1 MEKMNMKCHKCNIE
15 LLERADVSGKDL
27 LEYKY
32 WHCPKCKDE
41 FLDMGQLH
49 EVAEK
54 ERALR
59 RAEKAKFS
67 KWGKAKFSKW
77 GNSVA
82 LRIPKALAKAFHIAP
97 GKTAL
102 LMKEKNAIKLVVE

>member
-1 MEKMNMKCHKCNIE
+1 MEKMTMKCLKCGIE
-15 LLERADVSGKDL
+15 MLEKRQQIGK
-27 LEYKY
+27 EHFEHRY
-32 WHCPKCKDE
+32 WHCPKCKE
-41 FLDMGQLH
+41 ELIDMEQLH

-67 KWGKAKFSKW
+67 KWG
-77 GNSVA
+77 NSVA
-82 LRIPKALAKAFHIAP
+82 LRIPKALAKAFKIAP

>member
-1 MEKMNMKCHKCNIE
+1 MKCHKCNIE

-67 KWGKAKFSKW
+67 KWG
-77 GNSVA
+77 NSVA

>member
-67 KWGKAKFSKW
+67 KWG
-77 GNSVA
+77 NSVA
-82 LRIPKALAKAFHIAP
+82 LRIPKALAKAFKIAP

-102 LMKEKNAIKLVVE
+102 LMREKNAIKLVVE

>member
-67 KWGKAKFSKW
+67 KWGD
-77 GNSVA
+77 SVA

-102 LMKEKNAIKLVVE
+102 LIKEKNAIKLVVE

>member
-1 MEKMNMKCHKCNIE
+1 MECYKCNIE
-15 LLERADVSGKDL
+15 MVEKSEQIGK
-27 LEYKY
+27 EHFEHRY

-41 FLDMGQLH
+41 FLDMEQLH

-59 RAEKAKFS
+59 KAEKAKF
-67 KWGKAKFSKW
+67 AQW

-82 LRIPKALAKAFHIAP
+82 LRIPKAMAKAFKIVP

-102 LMKEKNAIKLVVE
+102 LMREKNAIKLVVE

>member
-15 LLERADVSGKDL
+15 LLERTDVSGKDL

-32 WHCPKCKDE
+32 WHCPRCRDE

-67 KWGKAKFSKW
+67 KWG
-77 GNSVA
+77 NSVA
-82 LRIPKALAKAFHIAP
+82 LRIPKALAKALKIAP

>member
-1 MEKMNMKCHKCNIE
+1 MEKMIMECYKCNIE
-15 LLERADVSGKDL
+15 MLEKAGMDKQGF
-27 LEYKY
+27 EYML
-32 WHCPKCKDE
+32 WHCPKCRDE

-49 EVAEK
+49 ELAEK
-54 ERALR
+54 YRALR
-59 RAEKAKFS
+59 RAEKAKF
-67 KWGKAKFSKW
+67 AQW

-82 LRIPKALAKAFHIAP
+82 LRIPKAMAKAFKIVP

>member
-67 KWGKAKFSKW
+67 KWG
-77 GNSVA
+77 NSVA

-102 LMKEKNAIKLVVE
+102 LIKEKNAIKLVVE

>member
-1 MEKMNMKCHKCNIE
+1 MLEKS
-15 LLERADVSGKDL
+15 DVGKDG
-27 LEYKY
+27 LEYNY
-32 WHCPKCKDE
+32 YSCLKCKEE
-41 FLDMGQLH
+41 FLDMRQLH

-54 ERALR
+54 YRALR
-59 RAEKAKFS
+59 RAEKAKF
-67 KWGKAKFSKW
+67 AQW

-82 LRIPKALAKAFHIAP
+82 LRIPKALAKAFRIVP

>member
-67 KWGKAKFSKW
+67 KWG
-77 GNSVA
+77 NSVA

>member
-1 MEKMNMKCHKCNIE
+1 MKCHKCNIE

-67 KWGKAKFSKW
+67 KWG
-77 GNSVA
+77 NSVA

-102 LMKEKNAIKLVVE
+102 LIKEKNAIKLVVE